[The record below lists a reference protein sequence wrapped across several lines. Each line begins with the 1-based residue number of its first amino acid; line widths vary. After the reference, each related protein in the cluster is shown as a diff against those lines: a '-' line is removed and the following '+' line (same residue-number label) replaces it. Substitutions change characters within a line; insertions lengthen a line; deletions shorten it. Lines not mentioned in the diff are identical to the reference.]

1 MDKQTIMTAAALAV
15 AAVAILLALS
25 SHRQLA
31 RSRRSLLLL
40 QGTFEGKTLIDA
52 VSTFAGRMRG
62 LEADLEQTKI
72 RQRELIER
80 LAHSNRNVGI
90 VRFDAFEDMGGLMSF
105 SAAFLDDHQ
114 TGIVITAIN
123 GRTEARIYAKA
134 IEEGRSSHNL
144 SPEEQ
149 RALIEALGGQTK
161 VSR

>member
-1 MDKQTIMTAAALAV
+1 MDKQTIMTTAALAV

-31 RSRRSLLLL
+31 RSRRSLLML
-40 QGTFEGKTLIDA
+40 QGTFEGRTLIDA
-52 VSTFAGRMRG
+52 VSSFAGQVRG

-72 RQRELIER
+72 RQQELIER
-80 LAHSNRNVGI
+80 LASSKRNVGI

-123 GRTEARIYAKA
+123 GRTEGRIYAKA

-149 RALIEALGGQTK
+149 RALIDALGGQAK
-161 VSR
+161 VSP

>member
-1 MDKQTIMTAAALAV
+1 
-15 AAVAILLALS
+15 
-25 SHRQLA
+25 
-31 RSRRSLLLL
+31 
-40 QGTFEGKTLIDA
+40 
-52 VSTFAGRMRG
+52 MRG

-72 RQRELIER
+72 RQQELIER

-123 GRTEARIYAKA
+123 RRTEARIYAKA